1 MKKQLLAILGA
12 VLLDLMVPTA
22 SKALVFTFSF
32 TNATGTVD
40 GTVTGQIFGL
50 PVNGTNVAATDVIL
64 YGYPSGLGLPTAPLD
79 VFTGA
84 SVTLNS
90 FDVAGGQIVTGYFES
105 TFAGGSSLNLWPLH
119 WDAVLQGPTGSTVIS
134 TGAATYALIP
144 EPSTWAMMLLGF
156 AGLGFVGY
164 RKSRRPAARAA

>member
-1 MKKQLLAILGA
+1 MKKQILAILGA
-12 VLLDLMVPTA
+12 GLLGLMVPTA
-22 SKALVFTFSF
+22 SEALVFTFSF

-50 PVNGTNVAATDVIL
+50 VNGINVAATDVIL

-84 SVTLNS
+84 NVTLNS
-90 FDVAGGQIVTGYFES
+90 FDVVDDQIVTGYFES
-105 TFAGGSSLNLWPLH
+105 TFAGGSNLNLWPLH
-119 WDAVLQGPTGSTVIS
+119 WDAVLQGPTDNTVIS

-144 EPSTWAMMLLGF
+144 ELSTWAMMLLSF
-156 AGLGFVGY
+156 AGLGFAGY
-164 RKSRRPAARAA
+164 KKSRKVASIAA